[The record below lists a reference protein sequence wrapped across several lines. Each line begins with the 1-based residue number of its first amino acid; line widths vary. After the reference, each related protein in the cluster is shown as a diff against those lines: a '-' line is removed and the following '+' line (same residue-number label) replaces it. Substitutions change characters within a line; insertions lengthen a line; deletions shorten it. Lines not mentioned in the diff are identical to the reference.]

1 MLLKPFSRPY
11 FQGGTCERGELSRV
25 GCLSHDFCGK
35 GNQKCCLW
43 KTHHEGKTMENCT
56 STNLS
61 QFHSWKG
68 DPIFQIFHFWG
79 AMLLCQFFGE
89 GRQSR
94 ENKSRNMRNI
104 IYWTTMKFSQTF
116 SAFCNEHR
124 WLSIA
129 QGFVSQWWKWNHTN
143 ANIVHITR
151 SNHSQYKQ

>member
-35 GNQKCCLW
+35 GTRSVVFEKHITRGKQW
-43 KTHHEGKTMENCT
+43 KTAHQT
-56 STNLS
+56 
-61 QFHSWKG
+61 FHRFTPEKG
-68 DPIFQIFHFWG
+68 IQSSKSSIFEEPCCH
-79 AMLLCQFFGE
+79 ASFFGE

-104 IYWTTMKFSQTF
+104 IYWKTMKFSRTF